1 MRQSRQGKVISNGR
15 NLLHLSGRK
24 GVCPRGKGGRRERP
38 SPLRAPFRD
47 SIAGERIAG
56 CPVAGHSTPQ
66 PERLLFPSF
75 RFCSIFLL
83 CQRSR
88 ERVRMLQPVGFPG
101 KGETT
106 GMLQD
111 PVQQSSG
118 QDRITHH
125 LCPVCNLLVGRKDQ
139 GGSFVSVADKGKE
152 PVGLGPGDRGI
163 PDFITDNQLG
173 FLQVLN
179 PEAGCPVR
187 KFQTVSNACT
197 AK

>member
-1 MRQSRQGKVISNGR
+1 M
-15 NLLHLSGRK
+15 
-24 GVCPRGKGGRRERP
+24 
-38 SPLRAPFRD
+38 
-47 SIAGERIAG
+47 
-56 CPVAGHSTPQ
+56 
-66 PERLLFPSF
+66 
-75 RFCSIFLL
+75 
-83 CQRSR
+83 
-88 ERVRMLQPVGFPG
+88 RMLQPVGFPG

-179 PEAGCPVR
+179 PDRSCPEA
-187 KFQTVSNACT
+187 
-197 AK
+197 